1 MIRSQRYE
9 KKQSRPQNVMK
20 YLNLTLLPF
29 GRGLAGDLPEGAEE
43 VCFVG
48 EAGQVLPSA
57 VPGVKA
63 PDPRR
68 FGGRIH
74 L

>member
-1 MIRSQRYE
+1 MIRVQRYE
-9 KKQSRPQNVMK
+9 KKQSRPQNVTK
-20 YLNLTLLPF
+20 YLNLTLPPF

-48 EAGQVLPSA
+48 EADLFCDVGKEL
-57 VPGVKA
+57 
-63 PDPRR
+63 
-68 FGGRIH
+68 F